1 MKGPVKSDRTRAAD
15 RAGRN
20 LRAVLTDMVAE
31 PGFDAGDCQRVA
43 ELIRGV
49 EALAERLY
57 DGDVSAWAE
66 LPEVQEAAANDR

>member
-1 MKGPVKSDRTRAAD
+1 MKGPVKSDRTKAAD

-57 DGDVSAWAE
+57 DADVNEWAE
-66 LPEVQEAAANDR
+66 SLPPEEKATA